1 MTLQVAGD
9 KFPLFFDVDGLE
21 EGLEYN
27 FRSVSTFLPRNF
39 LTRFFRPPF
48 FHKERDLQI

>member
-1 MTLQVAGD
+1 MIELVQVAGD

-27 FRSVSTFLPRNF
+27 FR
-39 LTRFFRPPF
+39 
-48 FHKERDLQI
+48 

>member
-1 MTLQVAGD
+1 MGRYAEVSYRIWYGLVQAVCGLQVAGD

-27 FRSVSTFLPRNF
+27 FRYGIL
-39 LTRFFRPPF
+39 
-48 FHKERDLQI
+48 

>member
-1 MTLQVAGD
+1 MGRYAEVSYRIWYGLVQASNRAVCGLQVAGD

-27 FRSVSTFLPRNF
+27 FRYGIL
-39 LTRFFRPPF
+39 
-48 FHKERDLQI
+48 